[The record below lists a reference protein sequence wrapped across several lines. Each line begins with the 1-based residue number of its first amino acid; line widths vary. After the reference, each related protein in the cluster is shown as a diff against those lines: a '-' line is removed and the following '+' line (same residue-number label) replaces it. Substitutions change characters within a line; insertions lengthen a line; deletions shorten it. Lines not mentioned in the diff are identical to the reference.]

1 MNERCFENI
10 MKDQITL
17 NKRQLGNIRDRPHI
31 NVRLHWLTH
40 NSQYLPNRINNQEED
55 IRNH

>member
-17 NKRQLGNIRDRPHI
+17 NKRQLGNIRDR
-31 NVRLHWLTH
+31 LTLCEIIMV
-40 NSQYLPNRINNQEED
+40 NS
-55 IRNH
+55 